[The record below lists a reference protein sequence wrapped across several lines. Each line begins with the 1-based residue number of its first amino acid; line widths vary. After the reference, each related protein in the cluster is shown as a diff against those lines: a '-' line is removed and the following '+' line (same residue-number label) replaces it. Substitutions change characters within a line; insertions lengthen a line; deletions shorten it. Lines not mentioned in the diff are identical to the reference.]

1 MSMSGAFK
9 PFFISFYNLTRELC
23 AATTVLNLKRNGS
36 VLTDHSSTAR
46 KNTRRAD
53 VQSFVLTPANEG
65 NLRRKETSLEILHAA
80 MELNKTQFDQL
91 IVSAVYISHYSMTI

>member
-1 MSMSGAFK
+1 MRSSHSSFL
-9 PFFISFYNLTRELC
+9 FYNLTRELC
-23 AATTVLNLKRNGS
+23 AATTVLKRNGS
-36 VLTDHSSTAR
+36 VLTDHSGTAR
-46 KNTRRAD
+46 KNTRHAD